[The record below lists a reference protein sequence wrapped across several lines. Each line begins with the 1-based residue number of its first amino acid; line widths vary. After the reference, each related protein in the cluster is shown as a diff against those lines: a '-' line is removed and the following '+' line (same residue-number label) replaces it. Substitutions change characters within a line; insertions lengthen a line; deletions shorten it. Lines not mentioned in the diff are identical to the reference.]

1 VGTAE
6 PGEPRSHRTCRSLFD
21 ALVAALPQ
29 PLSARGFE
37 PVGVTAGLITGDVPP
52 EPGKGKAI
60 LANTLAGGSG
70 KALRATAGVAADAL

>member
-1 VGTAE
+1 VPLAVRRAGRRLAPAPVGQE
-6 PGEPRSHRTCRSLFD
+6 L
-21 ALVAALPQ
+21 Q
-29 PLSARGFE
+29 GFE